1 MVKKTKEL
9 EIVFKNGVIKNYYN
23 IVDHNI
29 MQIVGERFMIINY
42 LDYSK
47 TENAEFIRLDEIG
60 SWALN
65 GIERTESEEE
75 ESEGETNN

>member
-1 MVKKTKEL
+1 MVKKAEEL
-9 EIVFKNGVIKNYYN
+9 EIVFKNGVIKNYFN
-23 IVDHNI
+23 IVDHNV

-47 TENAEFIRLDEIG
+47 TENAEFIRLDGID

-75 ESEGETNN
+75 TND

>member
-1 MVKKTKEL
+1 MVKKAEEL
-9 EIVFKNGVIKNYYN
+9 EIVFKNGVIKNYFN
-23 IVDHNI
+23 IVDHNV

-47 TENAEFIRLDEIG
+47 TENAEFIRLDEIN

-75 ESEGETNN
+75 TND

>member
-1 MVKKTKEL
+1 MVKKAKGL
-9 EIVFKNGVIKNYYN
+9 EIVFKNGLIKNYYN

-29 MQIVGERFMIINY
+29 MRIVGERFMIINY

-47 TENAEFIRLDEIG
+47 TENAEFIRLDEID

-75 ESEGETNN
+75 ESEEETND

>member
-1 MVKKTKEL
+1 MVKKAKEL

-23 IVDHNI
+23 IVDHNV

-47 TENAEFIRLDEIG
+47 TENAEFIRFDEIA
-60 SWALN
+60 SWALKR
-65 GIERTESEEE
+65 IERTESEEE
-75 ESEGETNN
+75 TND

>member
-1 MVKKTKEL
+1 MVKKAEEL
-9 EIVFKNGVIKNYYN
+9 EIVFKNGVIKNYFN
-23 IVDHNI
+23 IVHHNV
-29 MQIVGERFMIINY
+29 MQIVGERFMIINC

-47 TENAEFIRLDEIG
+47 TENAEFIRIDEIN

-75 ESEGETNN
+75 TND

>member
-1 MVKKTKEL
+1 MVKKAKEL
-9 EIVFKNGVIKNYYN
+9 EVVFKNGRIKNYYN

-29 MQIVGERFMIINY
+29 MEIVGERFMIINY

-47 TENAEFIRLDEIG
+47 TENAEFIRFNEID

-75 ESEGETNN
+75 TND